1 MEAVTYRAKI
11 SDAIRGKN
19 AVDRSNTKDEPYQRP
34 LKR

>member
-19 AVDRSNTKDEPYQRP
+19 AVDRKTKEGAYQRP